1 VGDPIFACRSF
12 CGIIYGVEER
22 ENGRRE
28 SVWPDSVPSPIPPWH
43 LHVGLNAHLLS
54 LGRNYRGA
62 GINGYIYNLLRHLPQ
77 VGGHYRYT
85 AFLSEHRFSPEPPLA
100 VRLSR
105 LPTAHAPVRIFWEQ
119 AIQPVVL
126 QRARVDLLHAMAFVS
141 PLLLPC
147 PTVVTVYDL
156 SFLRFPGSF
165 RPLNRFYLRQFT
177 SWSVRRAHRVLAIS
191 ESTRQD
197 VIRLL
202 GKPAEQVDV
211 VHCGVDKRFYPRGQ
225 AAVAAFRRKKGLP
238 ERFIL
243 FLGTLEPRK
252 NVVSLLEAYAQL
264 SASNVGSWPVLVI
277 AGAKGWFY
285 EDIFAAVERL
295 DLTERVIFS
304 GYVPEEEKPLWY
316 NAAEL
321 FVYPSLFEGF
331 GLPPLEAMA
340 CGTPVIVCNTSSLPE
355 VVGDAGIKVPPG
367 DVSALAQAIAAM
379 LHDQAGRAAWQERG
393 LVQAER
399 FSWHAAARQTVR
411 VYERA
416 LGMG

>member
-1 VGDPIFACRSF
+1 L
-12 CGIIYGVEER
+12 
-22 ENGRRE
+22 
-28 SVWPDSVPSPIPPWH
+28 PDSAPSPIPPRH
-43 LHVGLNAHLLS
+43 VHVGLNAHLLS

-62 GINGYIYNLLRHLPQ
+62 GINWYIYNLLCHLPR
-77 VGGHYRYT
+77 VAGHYRYT
-85 AFLSEHRFSPEPPLA
+85 AFLSERRFSPEPPLA
-100 VRLSR
+100 VRLSH
-105 LPTAHAPVRIFWEQ
+105 LPTVRAPVRIFWEQ

-126 QRARVDLLHAMAFVS
+126 RLARVDLLHAMAFVS

-147 PTVVTVYDL
+147 PAVVTVYDL
-156 SFLRFPGSF
+156 SFLRFPESF

-177 SWSVRRAHRVLAIS
+177 SWSVRRAHRVIAIS

-197 VIRLL
+197 VVRLL

-211 VHCGVDKRFYPRGQ
+211 VHCGVDGRFYPRDQ

-264 SASNVGSWPVLVI
+264 VATGGGWWPALVI

-285 EDIFAAVERL
+285 QEIFAAVERL
-295 DLTERVIFS
+295 NLTDRVVFP
-304 GYVPEEEKPLWY
+304 GYVPEEEKPWWY

-340 CGTPVIVCNTSSLPE
+340 CGTPVIVSDTSSLPE
-355 VVGDAGIKVPPG
+355 VVGDAGIQVPPG
-367 DVSALAQAIAAM
+367 DVMALAEAMAAL
-379 LHDQAGRAAWQERG
+379 LHDPVARVDRRERG
-393 LVQAER
+393 LARAAR
-399 FSWHAAARQTVR
+399 FSWRSAAQQTIH

-416 LGMG
+416 LNMG